1 MSNNAKK
8 KRTTKNRYHSAMH
21 TEININKNDEQ
32 KQNNHRSVASY
43 HYSILK
49 NTVHPSGSYPLNS
62 RNKIDRN
69 N

>member
-32 KQNNHRSVASY
+32 KQNNHRSVAS
-43 HYSILK
+43 
-49 NTVHPSGSYPLNS
+49 
-62 RNKIDRN
+62 
-69 N
+69 